1 MDNTVDYALY
11 EETTAWC
18 GRAEEAVGD
27 LPAECCECCELVR
40 EGILLRRRWD
50 RIDADAPLR
59 RQLMRLLPAVQTI
72 AQHRLT
78 ETIDDPGSAASEL
91 VSLVLGQLDEDDEYL
106 MGLLND
112 DTHSP
117 ESVAFAVECFRDDLH
132 WLSALVAVLDGSRG
146 VDFLGRVLLEEEAL
160 EREMHI
166 WENERSSPAAGPGT
180 ALGSATGVESV
191 HAVAAEPT
199 ADSEAQAA
207 SPPPADSRATVSSV
221 LDELRTAAHRLRATA
236 IARQVESL
244 LEQPDPDDW
253 LGWFHTW
260 QAASRLAIRLDPE
273 LLEAGPAGLELEQG
287 ADELPAGQPSAG
299 TPSAGIPSSGTLS
312 PSGALSADAMQ
323 SVEAFRKRA
332 ADRWNACVAELPA
345 EQGSLALK
353 HAAEELSDT
362 GSETLTFL
370 EDLSLESAVRS
381 LEILEDDVAACRQ
394 ALKRQGGQGL
404 RGPGRALRREQAA
417 IAGELQERRLA
428 WRMESLFGRGFVTAL
443 ERLILVLLFLF
454 VIMLIVERP
463 LLRYEAAHWQTAAA
477 SAHTLVQTVF
487 AWTDLTICLVFLTE
501 FTLKMALARRRW
513 LYFRRNWLTGLL
525 PSIPFGFI
533 GYAVAAGATGLE
545 SVLLLRLLR
554 YLRLPRMARWLRIA
568 RPVLRIMRLVGFL
581 LKASDRLVRQ
591 LTPLVNRNLVL
602 FERAAVAAP
611 EPPYRSKLTALRERF
626 YYRAAET
633 IHFLPA
639 SGRCQLAKAR
649 IADLTAML
657 SSPQVAQLSSVVPAQ
672 AAPAREIPV
681 EGIVNR
687 LLSATPAGISDRIGH
702 TLAHSVSRWCR
713 ALDVVGL
720 RRLPLVQDLV
730 SASRLPS
737 PYETTA
743 RVANRIGLLLEHL
756 LDRVYWMADLYG
768 TVTSPQLVDSIGERM
783 VKGTERPTRRLFV
796 LGAAFLAVWYL
807 ARLTGIPTLEHLSVQ
822 LWRLVEALWVLA
834 LLCAVPLLLG
844 LWFRRI
850 AGEATEFYRQVAA
863 AQFITAT
870 KTLKRR
876 LAEEQHDFLVRRT
889 IAPEEQM
896 AAGGGPSAD
905 EPADSVRAAV
915 ERLWEEYL
923 DSPPFHE
930 SDTATTSQLLG
941 NLTLV
946 SLRETR
952 LGYTPTR
959 SKRLRQLDIA
969 NTRFSL
975 RGPHLWFHF
984 VTRSIGHQ
992 TAKLVESY
1000 NAFALPLSRAATAED
1015 WEIRRYVRWL
1025 EKRLGRPA
1033 DEFDLPPALR
1043 QRYEALSPQ
1052 TGKAAP
1058 RRAPLGRFY
1067 QGNDFTAIHF
1077 LSADEELEADV
1088 RRRYGNQVADLMRR
1102 DRRDNFRRVFRTYP
1116 FHRWP
1121 KQRRTFNPLVLYQ
1134 RHLAGG
1140 RVLLLP
1146 LKMVVWGTVL
1156 LARAVRLVGGI
1167 VREVR
1172 NPHVRE
1178 LSLVEDPDPF
1188 EVARRKIHRM
1198 RKPLFLECLRMRA
1211 EFDPEYLGIVPPGAS
1226 AGVGESSVVQVQDD
1240 LSRIGADPSVKH
1252 EFRQLATARRR
1263 QMIELRRW
1271 LRRFGHEGL
1280 SRSSLRAMAIAYTID
1295 YRGVRTRLEAA
1306 GLLERTFNEAIADQA
1321 RRQCPPA
1328 LRGGS
1333 LASLWCG
1340 LANGRRLRRL
1350 FRQPTF
1356 RHLDRRQRAACRR
1369 RVCRERGP
1377 LLLALGQLTTGR
1389 RAGED
1394 PVEDARRELSEVAR
1408 DPDPWSRQ
1416 LVTLRAV
1423 QTLSVLNLD
1432 TYCKLVYDLGEY
1444 AAYPAD
1450 GTQPPAPGP

>member
-1 MDNTVDYALY
+1 M
-11 EETTAWC
+11 
-18 GRAEEAVGD
+18 
-27 LPAECCECCELVR
+27 
-40 EGILLRRRWD
+40 LRRRWD

-59 RQLMRLLPAVQTI
+59 RQLIRLLPAVQTI
-72 AQHRLT
+72 AQHRLS
-78 ETIDDPGSAASEL
+78 ETIDDSGSAASEL

-106 MGLLND
+106 VGLLND
-112 DTHSP
+112 HTHSP
-117 ESVAFAVECFRDDLH
+117 DSVAFAVECFRDDLH
-132 WLSALVAVLDGSRG
+132 WLSTLVAVLDGSRG

-180 ALGSATGVESV
+180 PLGGPTGVEAA
-191 HAVAAEPT
+191 HAVTGEPT

-236 IARQVESL
+236 IARQVEAL

-253 LGWFHTW
+253 QGRFRTW
-260 QAASRLAIRLDPE
+260 QAAGRLAIRLDPE
-273 LLEAGPAGLELEQG
+273 LLEAGPAKRDAEQDG
-287 ADELPAGQPSAG
+287 NELPARQPSAG
-299 TPSAGIPSSGTLS
+299 TPSAETSSSGT
-312 PSGALSADAMQ
+312 LSADAMQ

-345 EQGSLALK
+345 EQGSQALK

-370 EDLSLESAVRS
+370 EDLSLDSAVRS

-394 ALKRQGGQGL
+394 SLKRHGVQGL
-404 RGPGRALRREQAA
+404 RGASRGLRREQAA

-454 VIMLIVERP
+454 VIMLIVEKP
-463 LLRYEAAHWQTAAA
+463 LLRYEAAHWPTAASA
-477 SAHTLVQTVF
+477 SAHTLVQTIF

-513 LYFRRNWLTGLL
+513 LYFRRNWFTGLL

-533 GYAVAAGATGLE
+533 GYAVAASAAGLE

-568 RPVLRIMRLVGFL
+568 RPILRIMRLVGFL

-611 EPPYRSKLTALRERF
+611 EPPYRSKLSALRERF

-633 IHFLPA
+633 IHFLPP

-657 SSPQVAQLSSVVPAQ
+657 SSPRVVPLGSVVPAQ
-672 AAPAREIPV
+672 AVPAREIPV

-743 RVANRIGLLLEHL
+743 RVANRIGLLFDHL

-768 TVTSPQLVDSIGERM
+768 TVTPPQLVDSIGERM
-783 VKGTERPTRRLFV
+783 VTGTQRPTRRLFV

-807 ARLTGIPTLEHLSVQ
+807 ARLTGIPMLENLSVQ

-876 LAEEQHDFLVRRT
+876 LAEEQYDFLVRRT

-896 AAGGGPSAD
+896 ADGGGPSGD
-905 EPADSVRAAV
+905 EPADCVRAAV

-952 LGYTPTR
+952 LGYTPSR

-969 NTRFSL
+969 NSRFSL
-975 RGPHLWFHF
+975 RGPYLWFHF
-984 VTRSIGHQ
+984 VTRSIGHR

-1015 WEIRRYVRWL
+1015 REIRRYVRWL

-1033 DEFDLPPALR
+1033 DELDLPPALR
-1043 QRYEALSPQ
+1043 QRYDVLSPQ
-1052 TGKAAP
+1052 TEKGAS
-1058 RRAPLGRFY
+1058 RRAPQGRFY

-1088 RRRYGNQVADLMRR
+1088 RLRYGNQVADLMRR

-1167 VREVR
+1167 VWEVR

-1178 LSLVEDPDPF
+1178 LSSVEDPDPF
-1188 EVARRKIHRM
+1188 EVAQRKIHRM

-1240 LSRIGADPSVKH
+1240 LSRIGVDPSVKH

-1263 QMIELRRW
+1263 QMLELRSW
-1271 LRRFGHEGL
+1271 MRRFGHEGL
-1280 SRSSLRAMAIAYTID
+1280 SRQSLRAMAIAYTID

-1306 GLLERTFNEAIADQA
+1306 GLLERAFNEAIADQA
-1321 RRQCPPA
+1321 QRRCLLA
-1328 LRGGS
+1328 WRGGS

-1377 LLLALGQLTTGR
+1377 LLIALGRLTTGR
-1389 RAGED
+1389 RTGED
-1394 PVEDARRELSEVAR
+1394 PVEDARRELFEVAR

-1450 GTQPPAPGP
+1450 GTQAAAPAP